1 MINNLSRRSFLVSMA
16 AAPLIVKAAT
26 AKNQVQVGLELYSV
40 RDELGKDLMGTVR
53 AVAKAGYK
61 GVEFYGPYFGWTSD
75 YAKEV
80 RKLLD
85 ELGVKCYSTHNGA
98 NSFFPE
104 NIAKAIELNNI
115 IGSKIIVMA
124 SAGSVKGLD
133 GWKKVAD
140 QLNFGAEKFKAAG
153 LSAGYHNH
161 QAEFREVE
169 GDLPIKVLA
178 KNTTPDV
185 VLQLDVGT
193 CVEVG
198 YDPVKWIEENPGRLV
213 SIHCKDYS
221 PEPGKGY
228 KVLLGE
234 GAAPWTKIFEA
245 AERVGGVQYYIIEQ
259 EGSAYPPLETV
270 EKCLANY
277 NKLRNS

>member
-26 AKNQVQVGLELYSV
+26 AKNKIPVGLELYSV
-40 RDELGKDLMGTVR
+40 RNELGKDLMGTVR
-53 AVAKAGYK
+53 AVAKIGYE
-61 GVEFYGPYFGWTSD
+61 GVEFYSPYFGWTPE

-85 ELGVKCYSTHNGA
+85 DLGIKCYSTHNGA

-124 SAGSVKGLD
+124 SAGRVTDLA

-140 QLNFGAEKFKAAG
+140 QLNFGAEKAKAAG
-153 LSAGYHNH
+153 LQVGYHNH
-161 QAEFREVE
+161 QAEFRAVE
-169 GDLPIKVLA
+169 GELPIKLLA
-178 KNTTPDV
+178 KNTGSNV

-198 YDPVKWIEENPGRLV
+198 YDPVKWIEENPGRIV
-213 SIHCKDYS
+213 SVHCKDYS

-228 KVLLGE
+228 RVLFGE
-234 GAAPWTKIFEA
+234 GAAPWQKIFEA

-259 EGSAYPPLETV
+259 EGSEFPPLDTV
-270 EKCLANY
+270 ERCLANY
-277 NKLRNS
+277 KKMRNS

>member
-1 MINNLSRRSFLVSMA
+1 M
-16 AAPLIVKAAT
+16 VKAAT
-26 AKNQVQVGLELYSV
+26 AKSKIPVGLELYSV
-40 RDELGKDLMGTVR
+40 RNELGKDLMGTVR
-53 AVAKAGYK
+53 AVAKIGYP
-61 GVEFYGPYFGWTSD
+61 GVEFYSPYFGWTPE

-80 RKLLD
+80 RKLMD
-85 ELGVKCYSTHNGA
+85 DLGIKCFSTHNGA
-98 NSFFPE
+98 NSFFPD

-124 SAGSVKGLD
+124 SAGRPTGLS
-133 GWKKVAD
+133 GWKTVAD
-140 QLNFGAEKFKAAG
+140 QLNFGAEKAKAAG
-153 LSAGYHNH
+153 LRVGYHNH
-161 QAEFREVE
+161 QAEFQPVE
-169 GDLPIKVLA
+169 GELPIKVLA

-228 KVLLGE
+228 KVLFGE
-234 GAAPWTKIFEA
+234 GASPWLKIFEA
-245 AERVGGVQYYIIEQ
+245 AERVGGVEYYIIEQ

-277 NKLRNS
+277 NKMRS

>member
-16 AAPLIVKAAT
+16 AAPLMVKAAT
-26 AKNQVQVGLELYSV
+26 AKSKIPVGLELYSV
-40 RDELGKDLMGTVR
+40 RNELGKDLMGTVR
-53 AVAKAGYK
+53 AVAKIGYP
-61 GVEFYGPYFGWTSD
+61 GVEFYSPYFGWTPE

-80 RKLLD
+80 RKLMD
-85 ELGVKCYSTHNGA
+85 DLGIKCFSTHNGA
-98 NSFFPE
+98 NSFFPD

-124 SAGSVKGLD
+124 SAGRPTGLS
-133 GWKKVAD
+133 GWKTVAD
-140 QLNFGAEKFKAAG
+140 QLNFGAEKAKAAG
-153 LSAGYHNH
+153 LRVGYHNH
-161 QAEFREVE
+161 QAEFRPVE
-169 GDLPIKVLA
+169 GELPIKVLA

-228 KVLLGE
+228 KVLFGE
-234 GAAPWTKIFEA
+234 GASPWLKIFEA
-245 AERVGGVQYYIIEQ
+245 AERVGGVEYYIIEQ

-277 NKLRNS
+277 NKMRS